1 MTISTGSCLC
11 KKITF
16 SVTKF
21 QPLVGHCHCK
31 MCQKFHGAAYS
42 TFGEVKQEHLT
53 WLSGEELLSHYRAE
67 NGSIHSFCKS
77 CGASLLF
84 ESNFNR
90 QENTIEISLAV
101 FDELDAPTP
110 NAHIYMESKA
120 PWCEVNDR
128 LPKFDG
134 YRK

>member
-1 MTISTGSCLC
+1 MAISTGSCLC

-16 SVTKF
+16 SVTQF

-42 TFGEVKQEHLT
+42 TFGEVKCEHLT

-67 NGSIHSFCKS
+67 NGSVRSFCQC

-90 QENTIEISLAV
+90 QEKTIEISLAA
-101 FDELDAPTP
+101 FDELEAPKP
-110 NAHIYMESKA
+110 NAHIYMASKA
-120 PWCEVNDR
+120 PWCEVNDN
-128 LPKFDG
+128 LLKFDD
-134 YRK
+134 YRT